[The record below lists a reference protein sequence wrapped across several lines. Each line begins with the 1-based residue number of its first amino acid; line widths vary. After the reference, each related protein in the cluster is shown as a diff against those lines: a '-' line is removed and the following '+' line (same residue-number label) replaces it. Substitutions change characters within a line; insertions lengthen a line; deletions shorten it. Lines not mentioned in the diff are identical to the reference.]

1 MILKRYF
8 LQRMGRV
15 RGGKIELHKRWAKA
29 LDGIE
34 GFSHIIVLFWLDR
47 ARKPDMKIHPKGIQ
61 QIPEIGYLATR
72 TPHRANPIGMTV
84 VKLVRRQGNVLRVK
98 GLDAWDGTPI
108 LDIKPYTKR
117 EAIKNYRMPQWVK
130 LLDQQET
137 DPLRK
142 YAT

>member
-1 MILKRYF
+1 M
-8 LQRMGRV
+8 
-15 RGGKIELHKRWAKA
+15 KA

-34 GFSHIIVLFWLDR
+34 VFSHVVVLFWLEK

-61 QIPEIGYLATR
+61 QIPKIGYLATR
-72 TPHRANPIGMTV
+72 TPHRANPVGMTI
-84 VKLVRRQGNVLRVK
+84 VKLLRRRGNVLRVR

-117 EAIKNYRMPQWVK
+117 EAIKNYRVPRWVK
-130 LLDQQET
+130 LLDRQET

-142 YAT
+142 YAS